1 MKNNNKKILVT
12 GGSGLV
18 GTYLKKI
25 IPNAIYITSKDYNL
39 TKEMDVKQMFNDY
52 KPDTIIHL
60 AARVGG
66 IIDNINHPAEYFTEN
81 VLMNTL
87 LIEYSYR
94 NNVNQ
99 FLGILSTCIYPDTV
113 ESYPLKET
121 DLHSGPPTITNFSY
135 GYSKR
140 CMAVQIDSYNKQYG
154 TKYNYLIPCN
164 LYGDKDK
171 NDINKSHFVTALIK
185 KIYEANKNN
194 DDHITLFGDGT
205 PLRQFLHA
213 SDLANIIKLVI
224 DNDITENFNVA
235 TYENYSIKEIAE
247 IALKSCDSTKL
258 TIKFDTTKPNGQ
270 YRKDVSVEKLKSL
283 FPQYLPIS
291 LSEGIKDIY
300 NTYDK
305 IS

>member
-1 MKNNNKKILVT
+1 MKNKKILVT

-18 GTYLKKI
+18 GNYLKKI
-25 IPNAIYITSKDYNL
+25 IPNAIYLTSKDYNL
-39 TKEMDVKQMFNDY
+39 TKENEVQKMFSDH
-52 KPDTIIHL
+52 KPDTVIHL

-66 IIDNINHPAEYFTEN
+66 IIDNINYPAEYFTEN

-94 NNVNQ
+94 NNVKQ

-140 CMAVQIDSYNKQYG
+140 CMAVQIDSYNQQYG

-171 NDINKSHFVTALIK
+171 NDINKSHFVTSLIK
-185 KIYEANKNN
+185 KIYDANQNN
-194 DDHITLFGDGT
+194 DDYITLFGDGT

-224 DNDITENFNVA
+224 DNNITESFNVA

-247 IALKSCDSTKL
+247 IALNSCDSTNL
-258 TIKFDTTKPNGQ
+258 NIKFDTTKPNGQ
-270 YRKDVSVEKLKSL
+270 HRKDVSIEKLKSL
-283 FPQYLPIS
+283 FPEYLPIS

>member
-1 MKNNNKKILVT
+1 MKNKKILVT

-18 GTYLKKI
+18 GNYLKKI

-39 TKEMDVKQMFNDY
+39 TKESDVQKMFIDHN
-52 KPDTIIHL
+52 PDTVIHL

-94 NNVNQ
+94 NNVTQ
-99 FLGILSTCIYPDTV
+99 FLGILSTCIYPDIV
-113 ESYPLKET
+113 ESYPLKES
-121 DLHSGPPTITNFSY
+121 DLHLGPPTLTNFSY

-140 CMAVQIDSYNKQYG
+140 CMAVQIDSYNQQYG

-164 LYGDKDK
+164 LYGEKDK
-171 NDINKSHFVTALIK
+171 NDIDKSHFVTALIK
-185 KIYEANKNN
+185 KISDANKNN
-194 DDHITLFGDGT
+194 DNHITLFGDGS

-213 SDLANIIKLVI
+213 NDLANIIKLVI
-224 DNDITENFNVA
+224 DNNIVESFNVA

-247 IALKSCDSTKL
+247 IALKSCNSSNLK
-258 TIKFDTTKPNGQ
+258 IKFDTTKPNGQ
-270 YRKDVSVEKLKSL
+270 YRKDVSIEKLKYL
-283 FPQYLPIS
+283 FPEYLPIS
-291 LSEGIKDIY
+291 LSDGIKDIY

>member
-1 MKNNNKKILVT
+1 M
-12 GGSGLV
+12 
-18 GTYLKKI
+18 
-25 IPNAIYITSKDYNL
+25 
-39 TKEMDVKQMFNDY
+39 
-52 KPDTIIHL
+52 
-60 AARVGG
+60 
-66 IIDNINHPAEYFTEN
+66 
-81 VLMNTL
+81 
-87 LIEYSYR
+87 
-94 NNVNQ
+94 
-99 FLGILSTCIYPDTV
+99 
-113 ESYPLKET
+113 
-121 DLHSGPPTITNFSY
+121 
-135 GYSKR
+135 
-140 CMAVQIDSYNKQYG
+140 
-154 TKYNYLIPCN
+154 
-164 LYGDKDK
+164 
-171 NDINKSHFVTALIK
+171 
-185 KIYEANKNN
+185 
-194 DDHITLFGDGT
+194 FGDGT

-291 LSEGIKDIY
+291 LNEGIKDIY